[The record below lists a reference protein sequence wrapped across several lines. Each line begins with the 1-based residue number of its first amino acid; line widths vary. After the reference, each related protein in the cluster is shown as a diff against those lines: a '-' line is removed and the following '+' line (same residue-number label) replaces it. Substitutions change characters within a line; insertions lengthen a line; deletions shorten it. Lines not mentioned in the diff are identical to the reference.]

1 MSLTT
6 ESQFS
11 QAFTSLRII
20 FIALLVAQLTFAGIV
35 FYLTRS
41 AALGPA
47 IQDSPLLDY
56 VLPLLIVVQVTVA
69 VLFAS
74 RRMDA
79 LRSEPD
85 LATRIGLYKTAF
97 LLKCAMLEGASFL
110 ALIGF
115 LLSQSLLFVGM
126 FIIVL
131 LTFLLNKPNAER
143 ITEVLSIG
151 REAVS

>member
-1 MSLTT
+1 MSLTPT
-6 ESQFS
+6 SQIS
-11 QAFTSLRII
+11 QSLNSLRAI
-20 FIALLVAQLTFAGIV
+20 FFALLAGQLMFAGVV
-35 FYLTRS
+35 FYLTS
-41 AALGPA
+41 STVLAPA
-47 IQDSPLLDY
+47 IQNSLLLDY

-74 RRMDA
+74 RRIDA

-110 ALIGF
+110 ALIGSF
-115 LLSQSLLFVGM
+115 LSQSFLFVGM

-131 LTFLLNKPNAER
+131 ITFLLNKPNAER
-143 ITEVLSIG
+143 INEVLSIG
-151 REAVS
+151 REAVP